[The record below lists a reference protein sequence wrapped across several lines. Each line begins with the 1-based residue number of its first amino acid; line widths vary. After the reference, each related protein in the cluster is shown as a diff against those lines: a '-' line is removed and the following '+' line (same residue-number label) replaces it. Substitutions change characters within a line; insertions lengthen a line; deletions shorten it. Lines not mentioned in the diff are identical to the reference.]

1 MKKLELENH
10 EIDDILE
17 CLDGSSVC
25 PKIIFKLAAAA
36 RSILDVFGSE
46 PSELL
51 TMVSREL
58 TEDNNKILMAYAIE
72 LYHKQS
78 NNF

>member
-1 MKKLELENH
+1 MKKLELEKH

-17 CLDGSSVC
+17 CLDGSSIC
-25 PKIIFKLAAAA
+25 PEIIFKLAAA

-58 TEDNNKILMAYAIE
+58 TEDNNKILMDYAIE
-72 LYHKQS
+72 LYQKQS